1 MSVCQKITV
10 NTDHDTIKCYHST
23 AEGWNTKAHKIC
35 KIKKKKKSG
44 KMKFLTMY
52 AILQHFG
59 SISQHCEK
67 LL

>member
-1 MSVCQKITV
+1 MSICQKITV

-23 AEGWNTKAHKIC
+23 AEWWNTKAHEIW
-35 KIKKKKKSG
+35 KIKKKEIKKEF
-44 KMKFLTMY
+44 FLTMY

-59 SISQHCEK
+59 SISQYCEK